1 MRLLTQDQAADL
13 SESLFVGDAIVSVNE
28 ASIETA
34 THDEAVATLKN
45 AGEQVTLTVRHF
57 PAATPFLVKAGSS
70 SNAGSSN
77 YRYIEKT
84 RPIRCAVW
92 IVKRLRYRPTDRPTD
107 TTVLCRT

>member
-1 MRLLTQDQAADL
+1 M
-13 SESLFVGDAIVSVNE
+13 GDAIVSVNE

-45 AGEQVTLTVRHF
+45 AGDQVTLTVRHF

-77 YRYIEKT
+77 YR
-84 RPIRCAVW
+84 
-92 IVKRLRYRPTDRPTD
+92 
-107 TTVLCRT
+107 